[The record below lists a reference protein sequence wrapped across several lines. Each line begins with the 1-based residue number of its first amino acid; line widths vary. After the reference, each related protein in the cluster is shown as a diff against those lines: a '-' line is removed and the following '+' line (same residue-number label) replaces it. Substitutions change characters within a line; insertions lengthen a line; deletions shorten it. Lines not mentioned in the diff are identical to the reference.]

1 MSKNSTLLCLHSQ
14 GMKEIDEEQVG
25 QKQVE
30 FKHSN
35 ILLRLKEEKGA
46 KI

>member
-14 GMKEIDEEQVG
+14 GMKQIDEEQVG
-25 QKQVE
+25 QKQGE

-35 ILLRLKEEKGA
+35 ILLHLKEEKSA
-46 KI
+46 KL